1 MSFSMNILYRGE
13 NGNAA
18 AFAREMQESGTA
30 ERIRKFRGCLGYE
43 YFISLSDPETVLL
56 IDRWEDQKALDTY
69 HASPIMAEVAALR
82 EKYDPLEIDR
92 SSENDS
98 ALRHQIRC
106 QRIIESSAAISS

>member
-18 AFAREMQESGTA
+18 AFAREMQESGIA

-82 EKYDPLEIDR
+82 EKYDLHMKAERFIPADMPSGDR
-92 SSENDS
+92 SF
-98 ALRHQIRC
+98 IR
-106 QRIIESSAAISS
+106 E